1 MIYTRLIWFTNWTKN
16 SHWPSCASPTRV
28 SKTRVGVSTIIY
40 VQQKSCAV
48 IEHFTLAN
56 NLGIAFKVKFNLVTP
71 KFEKKIGHFFLDS
84 SKYHARWYLY
94 YVFIGVGGGLKL
106 IWWSLNLKYWFFLG
120 AFINPFYHDYVI
132 MEQLV
137 SYCNLQ

>member
-1 MIYTRLIWFTNWTKN
+1 MCIT
-16 SHWPSCASPTRV
+16 TRV

-71 KFEKKIGHFFLDS
+71 KFEKKKSVIFFLTVQSIMSGDIFIMI
-84 SKYHARWYLY
+84 SK
-94 YVFIGVGGGLKL
+94 GGGGAKINLVKPEFEIL
-106 IWWSLNLKYWFFLG
+106 ILFGGILSTLFIMIRSLWN
-120 AFINPFYHDYVI
+120 
-132 MEQLV
+132 
-137 SYCNLQ
+137 S

>member
-1 MIYTRLIWFTNWTKN
+1 MCIT
-16 SHWPSCASPTRV
+16 TRV

-71 KFEKKIGHFFLDS
+71 KFEKKSVIFFLTVQSIMPGDIFIMI
-84 SKYHARWYLY
+84 SKGW
-94 YVFIGVGGGLKL
+94 GGGGLKL
-106 IWWSLNLKYWFFLG
+106 IW
-120 AFINPFYHDYVI
+120 
-132 MEQLV
+132 
-137 SYCNLQ
+137 

>member
-1 MIYTRLIWFTNWTKN
+1 MCIT
-16 SHWPSCASPTRV
+16 TRV

-71 KFEKKIGHFFLDS
+71 KFEKKSVIFFLTVQSIMPGDIFIMI
-84 SKYHARWYLY
+84 SKGW
-94 YVFIGVGGGLKL
+94 GGGGAKINLVKPEFEIL
-106 IWWSLNLKYWFFLG
+106 ILFGGILSTLFIMIRSLWN
-120 AFINPFYHDYVI
+120 
-132 MEQLV
+132 
-137 SYCNLQ
+137 S

>member
-1 MIYTRLIWFTNWTKN
+1 MIGTRLFWFTNWTKN

-71 KFEKKIGHFFLDS
+71 KFEKKSVIFFLEQFKVS
-84 SKYHARWYLY
+84 CPVISLLWFQR
-94 YVFIGVGGGLKL
+94 GGGGVLKL
-106 IWWSLNLKYWFFLG
+106 IWWSLNLKYLFFLG
-120 AFINPFYHDYVI
+120 AFYQPFLSWLGHYGTASK
-132 MEQLV
+132 L
-137 SYCNLQ
+137 L